1 MGKLDQKVAIVTGG
15 GTGIGQAI
23 ALTFAKEGADIVI
36 CGRTMDKLEK
46 VAKEVEALGR
56 HCLAIPADVSIKA
69 QAQSL
74 VKQTVDRLGKIDI
87 LVNNAGVVRRA
98 SLLDMSEADWD
109 TVMAINLKG
118 VFLCT
123 QAVAPYMI
131 EWKYGK
137 IVNIS
142 STSGT
147 GSLVPGLGSYAAAKA
162 GVIHLTK
169 AFAFELGRYGINVN
183 AIAPGA
189 IITPMTYSQ
198 RTPEQAEQYIESAK
212 KISVLGRVGSTQD
225 IANLALFLA
234 SDESSFIS
242 GETIASDGGRTDRM

>member
-46 VAKEVEALGR
+46 AAKEVEALGR

-69 QAQSL
+69 QAQGM
-74 VKQTVDRLGKIDI
+74 VEQAVARFGKIDI

-131 EWKYGK
+131 ERKYGK
-137 IVNIS
+137 IINIS
-142 STSGT
+142 SSAGT
-147 GSLVPGLGSYAAAKA
+147 GCLIPGLGGYSAAKA
-162 GVIHLTK
+162 GVIQLTK
-169 AFAFELGRYGINVN
+169 AFAFEMSRYGINVN
-183 AIAPGA
+183 AIAPGVV
-189 IITPMTYSQ
+189 ITPITYFQ
-198 RTPEQAEQYIESAK
+198 RTTEQVEQYIENGK
-212 KISVLGRVGSTQD
+212 RVSVLGRVGSTQD

-242 GETIASDGGRTDRM
+242 GETIASDGGRLDRM